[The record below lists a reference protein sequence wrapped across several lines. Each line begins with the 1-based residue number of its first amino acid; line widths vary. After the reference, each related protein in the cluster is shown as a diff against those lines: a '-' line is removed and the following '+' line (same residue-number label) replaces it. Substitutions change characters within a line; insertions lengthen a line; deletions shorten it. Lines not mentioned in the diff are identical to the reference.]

1 MNIGEANKVQVLVA
15 HLVEAHQVDDY
26 SDEVVVAV
34 VELNGRSRQA
44 LGAGM
49 VLPSVWMMRRE
60 QIVSE
65 RKRSGAKRDRSS

>member
-1 MNIGEANKVQVLVA
+1 MNIGEANLVQVLVT
-15 HLVEAHQVDDY
+15 HLVQAQPVDDY

-49 VLPSVWMMRRE
+49 VLPSLWMMRRE